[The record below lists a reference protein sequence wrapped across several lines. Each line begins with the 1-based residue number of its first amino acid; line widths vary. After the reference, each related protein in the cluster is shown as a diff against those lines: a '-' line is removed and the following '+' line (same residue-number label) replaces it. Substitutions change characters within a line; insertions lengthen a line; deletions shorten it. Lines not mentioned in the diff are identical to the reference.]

1 MSEICLVF
9 WSKLN
14 IFKILH
20 KNCSLDFFNTV
31 PDDKHQKLCK
41 SDCFEFL
48 QKLLLCPKLGKTGH
62 F

>member
-31 PDDKHQKLCK
+31 PDDKH
-41 SDCFEFL
+41 
-48 QKLLLCPKLGKTGH
+48 
-62 F
+62 